1 MDKICTLYSNAV
13 SVCPGNEELMSH
25 LFMSYVR
32 VNDYKQQQTAALQ
45 LYKFRPKNP
54 YYFWAVMSV
63 VLQALQGPEAKE
75 KGSLLLALAQRM
87 VDKLIKEEK
96 LDAEQ
101 EVELYLSIL
110 KHQGKFEDALAF
122 LDSDLCQKLF
132 PGAPITIKIEL
143 FKSLKRWKDLVE
155 LLEGLLLEK

>member
-1 MDKICTLYSNAV
+1 MYSNAV

-32 VNDYKQQQTAALQ
+32 INDYKQQQTAAMQ

-63 VLQALQGPEAKE
+63 VLHALRGPESNDKE
-75 KGSLLLALAQRM
+75 KSKVLLALAQRM
-87 VDKLIKEEK
+87 VDKLIKEDK
-96 LDAEQ
+96 LEAEQ

-110 KHQGKFEDALAF
+110 KYQEKCVDALEF
-122 LDSDLCQKLF
+122 FDGELCQRLF
-132 PGAPITIKIEL
+132 PGVPVTYKIEM
-143 FKSLKRWKDLVE
+143 FRNLKRWPELYE
-155 LLEGLLLEK
+155 LLKKLLQVE